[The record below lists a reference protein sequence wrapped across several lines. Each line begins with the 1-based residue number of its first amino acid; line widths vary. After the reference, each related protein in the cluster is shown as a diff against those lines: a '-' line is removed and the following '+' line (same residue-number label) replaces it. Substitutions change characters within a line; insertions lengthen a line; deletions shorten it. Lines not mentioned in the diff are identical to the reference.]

1 MLGLTLEGGASRTVF
16 SCGVMDVLLEEG
28 IKADCV
34 VGVSAGISFGV
45 SYASGQIGRN
55 YRLATEFM
63 PDKRYMGA
71 PHLLNPK
78 NRCFYNLD
86 FVFYEVPE
94 KLLPFDYEAFW
105 AYPGKI
111 FGVVTNIETGCAE
124 YVEIPRDDHKN
135 KYLRASCALPIL
147 FPIIEIDGKKYMDG
161 GITDSIPYKKAMEE
175 GCDKNIVILTRETGY
190 KKTTDKSTEFAAHKF
205 RKYEKFAEKLLSR
218 ADRYNKNV
226 AELEQ
231 LEREGKVFVFR
242 PDDTS
247 GIGRTESDP
256 EVLKGL
262 YMKGMECARARMP
275 ELREYLNRK

>member
-1 MLGLTLEGGASRTVF
+1 
-16 SCGVMDVLLEEG
+16 
-28 IKADCV
+28 
-34 VGVSAGISFGV
+34 
-45 SYASGQIGRN
+45 
-55 YRLATEFM
+55 
-63 PDKRYMGA
+63 
-71 PHLLNPK
+71 
-78 NRCFYNLD
+78 
-86 FVFYEVPE
+86 
-94 KLLPFDYEAFW
+94 
-105 AYPGKI
+105 
-111 FGVVTNIETGCAE
+111 
-124 YVEIPRDDHKN
+124 
-135 KYLRASCALPIL
+135 
-147 FPIIEIDGKKYMDG
+147 MDG
-161 GITDSIPYKKAMEE
+161 GITDSIPYKKAMEA

-190 KKTTDKSTEFAAHKF
+190 KKTTDKSTEFAAHKV
-205 RKYEKFAEKLLSR
+205 RNYEKFAEKLLSR